1 MGDPV
6 LKRDWGFMV
15 AMEYNL
21 SLLVIVG
28 IVHATGA
35 RVLANSVLRQGTPK
49 KGVTRGCHLAAAD
62 RLAPPVL
69 IAREIEGYLPSM
81 IFPVFLWVHVKLW

>member
-1 MGDPV
+1 M
-6 LKRDWGFMV
+6 KRDWDFMV

-35 RVLANSVLRQGTPK
+35 RVLANSVLRQDSKEGS
-49 KGVTRGCHLAAAD
+49 HE
-62 RLAPPVL
+62 RLPL
-69 IAREIEGYLPSM
+69 GNWE
-81 IFPVFLWVHVKLW
+81 